1 MLWWDEKENE
11 DKTNTEKS
19 NRKNNLEQAVEE
31 TTEKIAKKL
40 TPEYDFKDKNY
51 VVESL
56 ILMDPSIN
64 NITQITENYRLYN
77 GGIITFNFK
86 VMCQNIEPSQ

>member
-19 NRKNNLEQAVEE
+19 NRKNNLEQTVEE
-31 TTEKIAKKL
+31 TTEKTAKKL
-40 TPEYDFKDKNY
+40 NSEYEFKDKKY

-56 ILMDPSIN
+56 ILMDLSIN
-64 NITQITENYRLYN
+64 NITKITENYRLYN
-77 GGIITFNFK
+77 GGIIIFNFK
-86 VMCQNIEPSQ
+86 VMCQNIDPSQ

>member
-1 MLWWDEKENE
+1 
-11 DKTNTEKS
+11 
-19 NRKNNLEQAVEE
+19 
-31 TTEKIAKKL
+31 
-40 TPEYDFKDKNY
+40 
-51 VVESL
+51 
-56 ILMDPSIN
+56 MDPSIN